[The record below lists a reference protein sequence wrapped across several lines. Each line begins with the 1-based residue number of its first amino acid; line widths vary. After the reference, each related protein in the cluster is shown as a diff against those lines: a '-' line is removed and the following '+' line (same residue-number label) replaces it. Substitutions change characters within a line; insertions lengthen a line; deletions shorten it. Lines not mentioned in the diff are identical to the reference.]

1 MYSLYHSLLA
11 QHTRQLTPVRCAES
25 TISQLYRYF
34 EDVVLENN
42 LGALVIESLPTS
54 QERLPRE
61 IARLHELGR
70 VAQTSFVMVT
80 VEDTIS
86 KLMCIEGGMI
96 QVRNSREDE
105 QPGNY
110 AFLYPDARFSALLAS
125 VTGRG

>member
-54 QERLPRE
+54 RERLPRE
-61 IARLHELGR
+61 IARLHDLGR
-70 VAQTSFVMVT
+70 V
-80 VEDTIS
+80 
-86 KLMCIEGGMI
+86 
-96 QVRNSREDE
+96 
-105 QPGNY
+105 
-110 AFLYPDARFSALLAS
+110 S
-125 VTGRG
+125 VSTGRFCVYRPEMPARWKV